1 MITIGSCFSGIGG
14 FELGLER
21 AIPNSTT
28 IWQIEQDPFC
38 QSVLARHWPSAVIH
52 QDIRQVSSKVLPYV
66 DIMCGGF
73 PCQDISIAG
82 KQEGINGKKSG
93 LWWEMH
99 RLIGEIR
106 PRVIV
111 LENVAAIIQN
121 GLSTVSESL
130 AQLGYDLEWQIISA
144 RQFGAPHIR
153 KRWFGVAYPNHQKQY
168 AKPINAKVERAPESD
183 AASAYP
189 NSHRIWLKQHNQTK
203 QQEKETQPA
212 GFGQIESAGFNGA
225 AHSNSEHITKQS
237 NMPSSM
243 AQSTESECSSSQAG
257 WIHPE
262 NYWHQNPPKPTLC
275 DLDDGIPNRVARL
288 KALGN
293 AIVPQCSQYIGSQI
307 LKAGII

>member
-1 MITIGSCFSGIGG
+1 
-14 FELGLER
+14 
-21 AIPNSTT
+21 
-28 IWQIEQDPFC
+28 
-38 QSVLARHWPSAVIH
+38 
-52 QDIRQVSSKVLPYV
+52 
-66 DIMCGGF
+66 
-73 PCQDISIAG
+73 
-82 KQEGINGKKSG
+82 
-93 LWWEMH
+93 MH

-153 KRWFGVAYPNHQKQY
+153 RRWFGVAYPNHQKQY

-225 AHSNSEHITKQS
+225 AHSNSERSKKHHRQPMEKNTQ
-237 NMPSSM
+237 
-243 AQSTESECSSSQAG
+243 SECRSSQAG

-275 DLDDGIPNRVARL
+275 DLDDGISNRVARL

-307 LKAGII
+307 LKSGIL

>member
-28 IWQIEQDPFC
+28 IWQIEQDRFC

-82 KQEGINGKKSG
+82 KQEGINGEKSG

-99 RLIGEIR
+99 RLISEIR

-111 LENVAAIIQN
+111 LENVAAIVRN

-153 KRWFGVAYPNHQKQY
+153 RRWFGVAYPNHQKQY
-168 AKPINAKVERAPESD
+168 AEPINAKVERAPESH

-189 NSHRIWLKQHNQTK
+189 NSQPLQVQQNQMCRGQK
-203 QQEKETQPA
+203 KTQPEQ
-212 GFGQIESAGFNGA
+212 FSQIQSAGFNGA
-225 AHSNSEHITKQS
+225 AHSNSQRSEEHLQHQ
-237 NMPSSM
+237 SM
-243 AQSTESECSSSQAG
+243 AQEIEPECGGSQAG
-257 WIHPE
+257 RIHPG

-307 LKAGII
+307 IKAGIL

>member
-111 LENVAAIIQN
+111 LENVAAIVRN

-130 AQLGYDLEWQIISA
+130 AQLGYDLEWQIVSA

-153 KRWFGVAYPNHQKQY
+153 RRWFG
-168 AKPINAKVERAPESD
+168 I
-183 AASAYP
+183 AYP

-225 AHSNSEHITKQS
+225 AQSNSEHITKQS

-275 DLDDGIPNRVARL
+275 DLDDGVPNRVARL

-307 LKAGII
+307 LKAGIL